1 MTRRTGILLSVFVL
15 ATTMLSAIAAGGASA
30 AQGPSRRSIHPIRLG
45 TTKTLVRLAADS
57 GNNVSSA
64 THSPADLLKRLAPDL
79 EGEIEGDEEEEPD
92 VGFAPVADA
101 DAAVTTDT
109 SEVLRS
115 WEGIRAFDGAWNDN
129 GNTFFLE
136 PPDQGLCVGGSFVME
151 TVNGVLQIY
160 TLEGRPLLKG
170 DAGIPTDRSVG
181 LSLNQFYGYAP
192 AFDFTTERYGAFITD
207 PSCYYDPALK
217 RWFHVVLT
225 LDQDPVSGAFLGTNH
240 LDIAVSRGA
249 SPMGRWDVYSVPA
262 QNNGSQGTP
271 DHGCEGGFCIG
282 DYPHIGADAYGFYI
296 TTNEYHFFGNGDGD
310 GAEYNGVQL
319 YAFSKAGLANGRA
332 TTATYFQNLAVPEV
346 GADAFTLRP
355 AWARST
361 SWDLGSGGTEWFVSG
376 VVGDGFETAI
386 TSDDRMVVWGL
397 TGTSTLGSASST
409 AALDHAVV
417 QTLSYAKPERSLQKP
432 GPTPLLDCINLGVD
446 CLFGADLGHQDG
458 PYPLDS
464 GDGRVMSS
472 FLADGVLWTTV
483 DTALEGEGSADYDSS
498 DGSFVP
504 IDERA
509 GVLYAAFAPTVANGD
524 VQATLLQDGYVAVG
538 GNNLT
543 YPSLAV
549 NEQNQGYMGVTLVGP
564 DHFPTPAYIPVGIG
578 TNADSV
584 HVVVPGSSPSD
595 GFSGTI
601 FGGFRPRWGDYGYVV
616 PGAGTSLWFA
626 AEYTSSTCTLDDW
639 VATVGNCD
647 STRTLF
653 SNWTTRVTQLAS

>member
-1 MTRRTGILLSVFVL
+1 VHRRTWVLLCAFVL
-15 ATTMLSAIAAGGASA
+15 VTTMLSGLAAGGAA
-30 AQGPSRRSIHPIRLG
+30 AVPGSPHRSIGAIKVG
-45 TTKTLVRLAADS
+45 TTRALDKLAARS
-57 GNNVSSA
+57 TSNVRAAAPS
-64 THSPADLLKRLAPDL
+64 ADLLERLAPDL
-79 EGEIEGDEEEEPD
+79 EGAIEGDEGEQPETEA
-92 VGFAPVADA
+92 VPVADS
-101 DAAVTTDT
+101 DATVTSDT
-109 SEVLRS
+109 SNVLRS
-115 WEGIRAFDGAWNDN
+115 WEGIRAFDGAWNNN

-136 PPDQGLCVGGSFVME
+136 PPDQGLCVGGSFVLE

-160 TLEGRPLLKG
+160 TLQGHPLLKG

-181 LSLNQFYGYAP
+181 LSLNEFYGYPP
-192 AFDFTTERYGAFITD
+192 AFDLATGTYGAFITD

-225 LDQDPVSGAFLGTNH
+225 LDLDPVTGAFLGTNH
-240 LDIAVSRGA
+240 LDIAVSRGS
-249 SPMGRWDVYSVPA
+249 SPTGRWDVYSVPV
-262 QNNGSQGTP
+262 QNNGTQGTP

-296 TTNEYHFFGNGDGD
+296 TTNEYHFFGSGDGD

-319 YAFSKAGLANGRA
+319 YAFSKAGLATGQA
-332 TTATYFQNLAVPEV
+332 TTATYFENLAVPEV

-355 AWARST
+355 AWARPS
-361 SWDLGSGGTEWFVSG
+361 SWDLSNGGTEWFVSG
-376 VVGDGFETAI
+376 VVGDGFETGI

-397 TGTSTLGSASST
+397 TGTSTLGGASSS
-409 AALDHAVV
+409 AALDNEVV
-417 QTLSYAKPERSLQKP
+417 QTLEYAKPERSLQKP
-432 GPTPLLDCINLGVD
+432 GPTPLLDCINLGVS
-446 CLFGADLGHQDG
+446 CFFGADLGHQDG

-483 DTALEGEGSADYDSS
+483 DTALEGEGSADYDTTN
-498 DGSFVP
+498 GSFVP
-504 IDERA
+504 IDQRA
-509 GVLYAAFAPTVANGD
+509 GVVYAAFAPTVSNGD
-524 VQATLLQDGYVAVG
+524 VQASVLQDGYVAVD
-538 GNNLT
+538 GNNVT

-549 NEQNQGYMGVTLVGP
+549 NEENQGYIGVTLVGP
-564 DHFPTPAYIPVGIG
+564 DHYPTPAYIPVGLG

-601 FGGFRPRWGDYGYVV
+601 FGDFRPRWGDYGYMM

-626 AEYTSSTCTLDDW
+626 AEYISSTCAFDDW
-639 VATVGNCD
+639 VASFGNCD

-653 SNWTTRVTQLAS
+653 NNWTTRVTQLSS